1 MFIVYGGLFFLLF
14 GRLVFIQV
22 TGEAEGKVLASLA
35 ENKYARE
42 SILTADRGKIIDR
55 NGELIASDTLSY
67 RLVAVLDE
75 GLSDSK
81 VTRHVDDPEKTAEVL
96 CEISSA

>member
-14 GRLVFIQV
+14 GRIVFIQV

-67 RLVAVLDE
+67 RLGS
-75 GLSDSK
+75 GL
-81 VTRHVDDPEKTAEVL
+81 R
-96 CEISSA
+96 